1 MTAVYKRDLKSYFG
15 SMIGCLYIAFIIS
28 LAGIYFSFYNM
39 NGGYPYFGDVL
50 NSIAYILFLALP
62 ILTMR
67 SFSEEIRTKTDQILY
82 TSRVSI
88 GKIVIGKYLSM
99 VTVFAIPML
108 LLCFCPVIISQFGNH
123 DFKTDYSCILAVFL
137 IGCAYIAVGMFIS
150 SLTESPI
157 IAAVITF
164 AVLLVLQLMSGIT
177 SFIPAS
183 ELGSLIGCIIAV
195 IVAALIYFSLAKN
208 GLAAGVLCA
217 VGVIACFIIYF
228 VKGSVYANLLPT
240 ILNKI
245 PLTESLNN
253 FSLKTFDVTAII
265 YYISVGG
272 LFVFLTTQSIQKKR
286 YS

>member
-15 SMIGCLYIAFIIS
+15 SMIGCLYIAFI
-28 LAGIYFSFYNM
+28 LALVGIYFSFYNM
-39 NGGYPYFGDVL
+39 QGGYPYFGDVL
-50 NSIAYILFLALP
+50 NSISYIIFLALP

-88 GKIVIGKYLSM
+88 GKIVMGKYLSM
-99 VTVFAIPML
+99 VTVFAIPIL
-108 LLCFCPVIISQFGNH
+108 ILCLCPVIIAQFGNH

-137 IGCAYIAVGMFIS
+137 IGCAYIAMGMFVS

-164 AVLLVLQLMSGIT
+164 AVLLVLQLMNGIT
-177 SFIPAS
+177 SFIPTT
-183 ELGSLIGCIIAV
+183 EFGSFIGCILAV
-195 IVAALIYFSLAKN
+195 IVVALIYYALAKN
-208 GLAAGVLCA
+208 GFAAAILCVVGGVALT
-217 VGVIACFIIYF
+217 ILYI
-228 VKGSVYANLLPT
+228 VKSSVYANLLPNF
-240 ILNKI
+240 LNKI

>member
-1 MTAVYKRDLKSYFG
+1 MTAVFKRDLKSYFS

-28 LAGIYFSFYNM
+28 LVGIYFSFYNM
-39 NGGYPYFGDVL
+39 KGGYPYFGDVL
-50 NSIAYILFLALP
+50 NSISYIVFLALP

-67 SFSEEIRTKTDQILY
+67 SFSDEIRTKTDQILY

-88 GKIVIGKYLSM
+88 GKIVMGKYLSM
-99 VTVFAIPML
+99 VTVFAIPIL
-108 LLCFCPVIISQFGNH
+108 VLCLCPLVISKFGNH
-123 DFKTDYSCILAVFL
+123 DFKGDYACILAVFL
-137 IGCAYIAVGMFIS
+137 IGCAYIAMGMFIS

-164 AVLLVLQLMSGIT
+164 AILLVLQMMSGIT

-183 ELGSLIGCIIAV
+183 EFGSFIGCILIV

-208 GLAAGVLCA
+208 GVAAAVLCVVGIA
-217 VGVIACFIIYF
+217 VLVILYF
-228 VKGSVYANLLPT
+228 VKGSVYSNLLPS

-245 PLTESLNN
+245 PLTVSLNN

-265 YYISVGG
+265 YYISIGC
-272 LFVFLTTQSIQKKR
+272 LFVFLTSQSIQKRR